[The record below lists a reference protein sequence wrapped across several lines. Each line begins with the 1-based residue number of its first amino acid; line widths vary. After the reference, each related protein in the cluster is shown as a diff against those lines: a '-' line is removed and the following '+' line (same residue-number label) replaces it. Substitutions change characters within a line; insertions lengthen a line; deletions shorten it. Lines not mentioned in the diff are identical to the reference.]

1 MKPPDST
8 DWIVM
13 FAVATM
19 AALVGGLSRYQ
30 SSQKSSDKLLL
41 FVIEALTVFFVT
53 TVTYLVLHSLVPLL
67 LLTLAQFW
75 PGLAGAEIPS
85 YGIAGMAGIVGHF
98 GLHKTVAT
106 VAKILER
113 R

>member
-1 MKPPDST
+1 MKPPDSA
-8 DWIVM
+8 DWMVM
-13 FAVATM
+13 LAVATM
-19 AALVGGLSRYQ
+19 AALVSGLNRYQ
-30 SSQKSSDKLLL
+30 SSRRSADKLLL
-41 FVIEALTVFFVT
+41 FVVEALTVFFVT
-53 TVTYLVLHSLVPLL
+53 TVTYLVLHSLAPLL

-98 GLHKTVAT
+98 GLHKTVAA